1 MMQRTPHNW
10 RACLAWLAA
19 SLWGAAPALAAAP
32 AQPDARIVVAV
43 LTDGPAENDPLPV
56 SLLLE
61 QAGAVLGESSRVEM
75 PERLRRHGGWTI
87 PGINAA
93 LDALLADPE
102 VDVVVA
108 IGLIS
113 SNQTA
118 RRASLSK
125 PVIAASV
132 ADPVLEGYPLA
143 DGRSGR
149 RNFTYIADF
158 LGLKPQ
164 LDSFLKMT
172 GSRHLA
178 AAVDEL
184 LLASM
189 PELTQLARQLE
200 SELGVRITLV
210 PAGVNAGGIIDALPT
225 DVDAVFVTPLLRT
238 PVVEQ
243 QQLAR
248 RLQQRRLPSMAMS
261 RAQVEAGLLMANT
274 GNKSDYQRIARRI
287 ALDIQRIHSGEN
299 AADLEVAL
307 VVQPRLVIN
316 MQTARDIGFSP
327 PWDFLTDAEQLNAQ
341 APVSEAPL
349 GLLDAMQRALTAP
362 TSQASQW
369 SAAIARD
376 DARGARA
383 NLLPQ
388 LNLSASATRI
398 DADHASTL
406 TRAEKTATREL
417 SVSQMVYSDDA
428 WAGYTIS
435 RRLAEAAD
443 ATARATLLDTLQD
456 SASAYL
462 TLLQAQAVE
471 NVRRSNVELTR
482 QNLETSRVREAVG
495 LAERSDYLRWVAQL
509 SRDRSSL
516 LESEAQRRQAETE
529 LRRVLHLTDEEV
541 LHVTDAGLADPLSFV
556 GDARTRAFMDTP
568 AKWAVFERYAVAA
581 ARQQAPE
588 LTRSDAQVAAQDRA
602 LTNAKRS
609 FYLPDFAL
617 VGKHDD
623 QLWRAGAG
631 SQQIPGGPGEKS
643 WSVMLQASIPVFDG
657 GLRRA
662 DLSRARHEVKL
673 ANAQRDVTRDGVDA
687 RMRFATQRVGA
698 SYPAIE
704 LANSAAAAATENLRM
719 VSDAYGRGIVS
730 VTELVDAQEA
740 ALSAELSAAGA
751 KYGFLIDFVDVLRA
765 MGDFSVLLDPGSRS
779 DWYEKVNQWFIQ
791 SGARAS
797 ASQP

>member
-1 MMQRTPHNW
+1 MKCTPYNW
-10 RACLAWLAA
+10 RAGLAWLAV
-19 SLWGAAPALAAAP
+19 LVWGAGSALAAVP
-32 AQPDARIVVAV
+32 ARPDTRIVVAV
-43 LTDGPAENDPLPV
+43 LTDGPTERDPLPV
-56 SLLLE
+56 SLLLQE
-61 QAGAVLGESSRVEM
+61 ASAVLGEDTRVEM
-75 PERLRRHGGWTI
+75 PERLRRNGGWTI

-93 LDALLADPE
+93 LDAVLADPE

-108 IGLIS
+108 IGLIA
-113 SNQTA
+113 SNQAA

-143 DGRSGR
+143 EGRSGR
-149 RNFTYIADF
+149 RNFTYIADL

-164 LDSFLKMT
+164 LGSFLKMT
-172 GSRHLA
+172 GAKHLA
-178 AAVDEL
+178 AVVDEL

-200 SELGVRITLV
+200 SELGVRITMV
-210 PAGVNAGGIIDALPT
+210 PTGVNASSVIDALPA
-225 DVDAVFVTPLLRT
+225 DVDAVFITPLLRT
-238 PVVEQ
+238 PTAEQ

-248 RLQQRRLPSMAMS
+248 RLQQRRLPSMAMN
-261 RAQVEAGLLMANT
+261 RAEVEAGLLMANT

-287 ALDIQRIHSGEN
+287 ALDIQRIHAGEN

-307 VVQPRLVIN
+307 VVQSRLVIN

-341 APVSEAPL
+341 APVNQAPL
-349 GLLDAMQRALTAP
+349 GLLDAMQRALAAAP
-362 TSQASQW
+362 TLQVSQL

-376 DARGARA
+376 DASGSRA

-388 LNLSASATRI
+388 LNLSANTARI
-398 DADHASTL
+398 DSDHASAL
-406 TRAEKTATREL
+406 RAEKTATTEL
-417 SVSQMVYSDDA
+417 SISQVVYSDDA

-435 RRLAEAAD
+435 KRLAEAAD
-443 ATARATLLDTLQD
+443 ASARATLLDTLQD
-456 SASAYL
+456 SASSYL
-462 TLLQAQAVE
+462 ALLQAQAVE

-509 SRDRSSL
+509 ARDRSSL
-516 LESEAQRRQAETE
+516 LDSEAQRRQAETE
-529 LRRVLHLTDEEV
+529 LRRVLHLADEESFR
-541 LHVTDAGLADPLSFV
+541 VTDDGLADPLSFV

-568 AKWAVFERYAVAA
+568 AKWEMFERYAVAT
-581 ARQQAPE
+581 ARKLAPE
-588 LTRSDAQVAAQDRA
+588 LARSNAQVAAQERA
-602 LTNAKRS
+602 LVNAKRS
-609 FYLPDFAL
+609 LFLPDFAV

-631 SQQIPGGPGEKS
+631 SQQMPGGPGERS

-662 DLSRARHEVKL
+662 DVSRSRHEVKL

-740 ALSAELSAAGA
+740 ALAAELSAASA

-765 MGDFSVLLDPGSRS
+765 MGDFSVLLDPASRGT
-779 DWYEKVNQWFIQ
+779 WYEKVNQWFIQ

-797 ASQP
+797 TSQP